1 MNFAVFGGDERS
13 VHVVG
18 RLLRDGHSVRTY
30 QMERAPG
37 VEGTVS
43 PSPAEALAGAGCV
56 VLPVPLSV
64 SPGVLNAPLSDSALP
79 LAALWPLLPAGVPV
93 FAGAV
98 KPAER
103 AQAEEHGIVMTD
115 LLTVEELAVKNAA
128 LTAEGALSVLIRETD
143 RCLMGEPILILGAG
157 RIGKLL
163 GLRLRALGAKVTV
176 SARKDS
182 DLAWCRALCLGAAD
196 TRELELVLPRFSCVV
211 NTVPSPVLSG
221 DRLRYLPAGALIVE
235 LASKPGGVDLSA
247 AESLGI
253 RVVNAGGLP
262 GKTAPQSAAE
272 AIVDTIYHNFK

>member
-1 MNFAVFGGDERS
+1 MNFAVLGGDERS
-13 VHVVG
+13 VHVVN
-18 RLLRDGHSVRTY
+18 RLLRDGHEVRTY
-30 QMERAPG
+30 QMERAQA
-37 VEGTVS
+37 VS
-43 PSPAEALAGAGCV
+43 QTACPTPEETLAGAGCV

-64 SPGVLNAPLSDSALP
+64 TPGALNAPFSDGTLP
-79 LAALWPLLPAGVPV
+79 LAELWPRLPAGVPV

-103 AQAEEHGIVMTD
+103 AQAEEHGIVVTD
-115 LLTVEELAVKNAA
+115 LLTMEELAVKNAA
-128 LTAEGALSVLIRETD
+128 LTAEGAISVLIQETD
-143 RCLMGEPILILGAG
+143 HCLMGEPILIIGAG

-163 GLRLRALGAKVTV
+163 GLRLRALGANVTV

-182 DLAWCRALCLGAAD
+182 DLAWCRALCLGATD

-221 DRLRYLPAGALIVE
+221 DRLARLPKGAMILE

-247 AESLGI
+247 ASKYGV

-262 GKTAPQSAAE
+262 GKTAPKSAAE
-272 AIVDTIYHNFK
+272 AIVDTIYHNI